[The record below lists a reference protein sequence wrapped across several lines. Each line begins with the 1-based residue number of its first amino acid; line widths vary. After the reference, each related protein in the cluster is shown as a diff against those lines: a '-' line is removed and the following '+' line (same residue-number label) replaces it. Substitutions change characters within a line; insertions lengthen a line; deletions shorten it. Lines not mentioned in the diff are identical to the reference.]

1 MTFRYLLVLAVP
13 IFCTACSKNVEVIST
28 NIVNKPDSIIPLEI
42 CFNQQFS
49 NRLKAKITVVTKDN
63 LIFSRQDIA
72 LSFDHKNKT
81 NCLSLNAG
89 KSLLP
94 KRAPKELRM
103 QARNSLKNENIKSI
117 DIKLSQNS
125 GPFYNSENQITEY
138 LKTF

>member
-1 MTFRYLLVLAVP
+1 MTYRYLLVLVVS
-13 IFCTACSKNVEVIST
+13 ISCVACSKNVEVIST
-28 NIVNKPDSIIPLEI
+28 NIVNQPDSSIPLEI
-42 CFNQQFS
+42 CFNHQFTD
-49 NRLKAKITVVTKDN
+49 RLKAKITIVTKDD

-72 LSFDHKNKT
+72 LYFDYKNKT

-117 DIKLSQNS
+117 DIKLSQNQGS
-125 GPFYNSENQITEY
+125 FYNSENQITEY

>member
-1 MTFRYLLVLAVP
+1 MTYRYILVLV
-13 IFCTACSKNVEVIST
+13 ISISCVACSKNVEVIST
-28 NIVNKPDSIIPLEI
+28 NIVNKPDSSIPLEI

-49 NRLKAKITVVTKDN
+49 DRLKAKITIVTKDN

-72 LSFDHKNKT
+72 LYFDYKNKT

-117 DIKLSQNS
+117 DIKLSHNAGS
-125 GPFYNSENQITEY
+125 FYNSENQITEY